1 MGGKAAKK
9 EPSSKEG
16 FAFRIGSA
24 KQLKLRL
31 LMNVTHLLS
40 TAAAPRSAR
49 DLWQQSCI
57 WEGGSR
63 STTWLI
69 TLWQRRKGLGHGV
82 VGNVPTCL

>member
-1 MGGKAAKK
+1 MGGKAAGKA
-9 EPSSKEG
+9 PSSKEG
-16 FAFRIGSA
+16 FAFRIGA
-24 KQLKLRL
+24 GKNLKLRL
-31 LMNVTHLLS
+31 VTNVTRLLPTS
-40 TAAAPRSAR
+40 AAPRSAG
-49 DLWQQSCI
+49 DLWQQACT